1 MGSGAGFIVVPL
13 FIYVV
18 LCALLCVKIADK
30 NSWKMGLLFA
40 VPLIFLPAGFLVVVG
55 MHASGAL

>member
-13 FIYVV
+13 FFYVT

-30 NSWKMGLLFA
+30 NTWKMGLLFA
-40 VPLIFLPAGFLVVVG
+40 TPLIFLPAAFVVIVG
-55 MHASGAL
+55 IHAAGAL